1 MQQYLL
7 AYDLGTGGNKA
18 SLYDVQGN
26 CIAEN
31 FVAYQTYFPKSG
43 WHEQRP
49 EDWWRA
55 VIESTRALLSKT
67 TINLEEIAALGISGH
82 SLGVV
87 PVDKHGNLLREST
100 PIWSDSR
107 PIDEVKSFFDEVN
120 EEEWYNITGNGFPAP
135 LYSAFK
141 IMWYRDN
148 EPQMFE
154 KIHKVIGTKD
164 YINLKLTGQIVTDHS
179 YASGSGVYN
188 LVEGQY
194 SERLILATGLPAE
207 LFPAIYPSTAVLG
220 TLTGEAAEALG
231 LPKSVQV
238 VAGGVDNSCMAL
250 GARSYKEGRMYNSQ
264 GSSSWIAVAS
274 SKPLLDNQLRPFV
287 FAHVVPGLYTSA
299 IGVFATGSSF
309 RWVRDNL
316 CQDLVQQAEEQDVD
330 VYNLMTGM
338 ASGVKP
344 GANGLLFNPSLAGG
358 SSLDSSINIRGA
370 FLGIDLGHTRADI
383 IRATME
389 GVAMELGKGLDELR
403 KLWPVGDEM
412 VVVGGGGRSSLWRQI
427 HADNYGVTI
436 LKTNIDQ
443 QAAALG
449 AAALAAVG
457 AGLWNSFDK
466 IDEVHEIEN
475 ITTPIPENA
484 ALYQKLKRISKK
496 ASQYLA
502 ELGED
507 LKVLAIVGVE
517 NDS

>member
-7 AYDLGTGGNKA
+7 AYDLGTRGNKA
-18 SLYDVQGN
+18 SLYDVQGK

-49 EDWWRA
+49 EDWWNA
-55 VIESTRALLSKT
+55 VIESTRSLLART
-67 TINLEEIAALGISGH
+67 TVNPEGIAALGISGH

-87 PVDKHGNLLREST
+87 PVDKSGNLLREST

-107 PIDEVKSFFDEVN
+107 PIDEVKSFFNEVD

-135 LYSAFK
+135 LYSVFK
-141 IMWYRDN
+141 IMWYRDH
-148 EPQMFE
+148 EPEMFE

-164 YINLKLTGQIVTDHS
+164 YINLKLTGQIATDYS

-188 LVEGQY
+188 LVECPY
-194 SERLILATGLPAE
+194 SEKLIQAACFPAE
-207 LFPAIYPSTAVLG
+207 LFPAIYPSTKVLG
-220 TLTGEAAEALG
+220 TLTDEAAKALG
-231 LPKSVQV
+231 LPRSVQV

-264 GSSSWIAVAS
+264 GSSSWIAVTS
-274 SKPLLDNQLRPFV
+274 SKPLLDNQVRPYV
-287 FAHVVPGLYTSA
+287 FTHVVPGLFTSA

-309 RWVRDNL
+309 RWVRDHF
-316 CQDLVQQAEEQDVD
+316 CQDLVQQAEEQSVD
-330 VYNLMTGM
+330 VYDLMSKL
-338 ASGVKP
+338 AAGVKP

-358 SSLDSSINIRGA
+358 SSLDASINIRGA
-370 FLGIDLGHTRADI
+370 FLGLDLGHSRADI

-412 VVVGGGGRSSLWRQI
+412 VVVGGGGRSALWRQI
-427 HADNYGVTI
+427 HADNYRATI

-457 AGLWNSFDK
+457 VDLWNDFDK
-466 IDEVHEIEN
+466 IDEVHEIEDVTN
-475 ITTPIPENA
+475 PISENV
-484 ALYQKLKRISKK
+484 ALYQKLVQVSKK
-496 ASQYLA
+496 ASRYLA
-502 ELGED
+502 ELGDD
-507 LKVLAIVGVE
+507 LKALEI
-517 NDS
+517 